1 MIRARGV
8 RFAHR
13 RRPVL
18 HGVDLDAA
26 AGRVLGVVGPNGS
39 GKTTLL
45 RTLHGSLRPAAGR
58 VEVDGDDVAA
68 LSAREVARRVAV
80 VAQEDEGVPP
90 LTVADMVLL
99 GRTPHR
105 GAFSRTSAADEE
117 GAAAALERV
126 GALHLADRPFPELS
140 GGERR
145 RVLVA
150 RALTQDAPNL
160 LLDEPTNHLDVRH
173 QHDVLALLRGLGRTV
188 VVVLHDLNL
197 AAAHC
202 DEVVLL
208 DAGRV
213 VAAGT
218 PGEVLTPQRVAAVY
232 GVEARRVEVED
243 GFQLLLRRSPSAGA
257 GAGLALPVPST
268 APTSGPPTGVP
279 LAVPGLLGP
288 RGAHREDR

>member
-26 AGRVLGVVGPNGS
+26 PGRVLGVVGPNGS

-58 VEVDGDDVAA
+58 VEVDGEDVAS

-90 LTVADMVLL
+90 LTVADVVLL

-126 GALHLADRPFPELS
+126 GALHLAGRPFPELS

-145 RVLVA
+145 RVLIA
-150 RALTQDAPNL
+150 RALAQDAPNL

-202 DEVVLL
+202 DEVLLL

-213 VAAGT
+213 VAAGD
-218 PGEVLTPQRVAAVY
+218 PGHVLTPRRVEAVY
-232 GVEARRVEVED
+232 GVQARRVEVED
-243 GFQLLLRRSPSAGA
+243 GFQLLLRRSPSAGRVA
-257 GAGLALPVPST
+257 GGASGAGPVLPAALLP
-268 APTSGPPTGVP
+268 
-279 LAVPGLLGP
+279 PGLLGA
-288 RGAHREDR
+288 RGAHGEHR